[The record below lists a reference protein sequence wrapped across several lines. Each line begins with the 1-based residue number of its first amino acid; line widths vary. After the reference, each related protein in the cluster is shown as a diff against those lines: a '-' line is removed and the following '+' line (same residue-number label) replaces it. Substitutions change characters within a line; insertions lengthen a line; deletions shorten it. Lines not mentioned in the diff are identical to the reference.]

1 MAKRKKE
8 WPPWWEWELRLV
20 DHAYESMEKR
30 DFTDIE
36 LRRRIEY
43 ARSYRRDEDADGR
56 WVIET
61 RFRRRQWE
69 VVVEPIPE
77 KKILE
82 VVTAYPRWED

>member
-1 MAKRKKE
+1 VCHR
-8 WPPWWEWELRLV
+8 P
-20 DHAYESMEKR
+20 D
-30 DFTDIE
+30 
-36 LRRRIEY
+36 
-43 ARSYRRDEDADGR
+43 RSHDAPRDEDADGR